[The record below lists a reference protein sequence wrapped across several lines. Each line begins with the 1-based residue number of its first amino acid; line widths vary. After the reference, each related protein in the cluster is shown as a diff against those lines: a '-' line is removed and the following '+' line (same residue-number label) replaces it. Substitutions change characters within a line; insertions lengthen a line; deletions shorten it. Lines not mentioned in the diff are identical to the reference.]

1 MITYDFSPLLRTAVG
16 FERLARQAEAAAR
29 LDDAAGYPPY
39 DIETAGEDHYRVT
52 LAVAGFTPSELEIE
66 TKDNSLTVTGR
77 KAEKDKEKEPAS
89 TYLHRGIAHR
99 GFTRRFSL
107 ADHVRV
113 TGANLA
119 DGLLTIDLVREIPE
133 AMKPRRI
140 EIKGEAPTGL
150 LAKAKALIE
159 GPGRKDAA

>member
-1 MITYDFSPLLRTAVG
+1 MLTYDFAPLLRTAIG

-29 LDDAAGYPPY
+29 FDDTDGYPPY
-39 DIETAGEDHYRVT
+39 DIEAAGEDHYRIT
-52 LAVAGFTPSELEIE
+52 LAVAGFSSGELEIE
-66 TKDNSLTVTGR
+66 TQDNTLTVTGR
-77 KAEKDKEKEPAS
+77 KAEKQGE
-89 TYLHRGIAHR
+89 TTGYLHKGIASR
-99 GFTRRFSL
+99 GFARRFSL

-140 EIKGEAPTGL
+140 EIAGEAPASL
-150 LAKAKALIE
+150 LAKAKRLIE
-159 GPGRKDAA
+159 GPGKKEAA

>member
-1 MITYDFSPLLRTAVG
+1 MLSYDFSPLLRTAIG

-29 LDDAAGYPPY
+29 ADADSAYPPY
-39 DIETAGEDHYRVT
+39 NIETAGEDHYRIT
-52 LAVAGFTPSELEIE
+52 LAVAGFSSKELEIE
-66 TKDNSLTVTGR
+66 TLDNVLAITG
-77 KAEKDKEKEPAS
+77 KKTEEEGNAS
-89 TYLHRGIAHR
+89 YLHKGIASR
-99 GFTRRFSL
+99 GFIRRFSL

-140 EIKGEAPTGL
+140 EIAGEAPTSL
-150 LAKAKALIE
+150 FAKAKKLIE

>member
-1 MITYDFSPLLRTAVG
+1 MLTYDFAPLLRTAIG

-29 LDDAAGYPPY
+29 LDDATAYPPY
-39 DIETAGEDHYRVT
+39 DIEAAGEDHYRIT
-52 LAVAGFTPSELEIE
+52 LAVAGFSSGELEIE
-66 TKDNSLTVTGR
+66 AQDNTLTVTGK
-77 KAEKDKEKEPAS
+77 KADKEGQAQ
-89 TYLHRGIAHR
+89 YLHKGIASR
-99 GFTRRFSL
+99 GFSRRFSL

-133 AMKPRRI
+133 AMKPRRV
-140 EIKGEAPTGL
+140 EIKGEAPTSL
-150 LAKAKALIE
+150 FAKAKKLIE

>member
-1 MITYDFSPLLRTAVG
+1 MMTYDFAPLLRTAIG

-29 LDDAAGYPPY
+29 FDEAGAYPPY
-39 DIETAGEDHYRVT
+39 NIEAAGDDHYRIT
-52 LAVAGFTPSELEIE
+52 LAVAGFAPGELDIE
-66 TKDNSLTVTGR
+66 TQDSSLTVTGR
-77 KAEKDKEKEPAS
+77 KAEKDGEA
-89 TYLHRGIAHR
+89 TQYLHKGIATR

-113 TGANLA
+113 AGANLA

-140 EIKGEAPTGL
+140 EIKGEAPASL
-150 LAKAKALIE
+150 LSKVKHLIE
-159 GPGRKDAA
+159 GPAKKDAA

>member
-1 MITYDFSPLLRTAVG
+1 MLTYDFAPLLRTAIG

-29 LDDAAGYPPY
+29 QDDVNGYPPY
-39 DIETAGEDHYRVT
+39 DIEAAGDDHYRIT
-52 LAVAGFTPSELEIE
+52 LAVAGFRAGELDIE
-66 TKDNSLTVTGR
+66 TQDNTLTISGK
-77 KAEKDKEKEPAS
+77 KAEKPEEAG
-89 TYLHRGIAHR
+89 YLHKGIASR

-119 DGLLTIDLVREIPE
+119 DGLLTIDLLREIPE

-140 EIKGEAPTGL
+140 EIAGEAPSSL
-150 LAKAKALIE
+150 LAKAKKLIE
-159 GPGRKDAA
+159 GPGKKEAA